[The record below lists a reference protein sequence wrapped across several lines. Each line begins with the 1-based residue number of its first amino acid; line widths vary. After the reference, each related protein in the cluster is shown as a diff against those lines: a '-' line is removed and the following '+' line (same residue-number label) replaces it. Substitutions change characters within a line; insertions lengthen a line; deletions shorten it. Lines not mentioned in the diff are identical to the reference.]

1 MIYLS
6 VHILIYDYDSTDQS
20 DAQGRIQDLHVRGGA
35 QFSISKVF
43 SCERRK
49 HDAMLGGPGHAT
61 PEFFE
66 KQNCATRCIAFVA
79 FWCILGHIL
88 VCITLRFLRLFF
100 FIKMLPLQTSLQTKK
115 ENYLKCDLMVLKSRD
130 RTFTVL
136 AAKKESP
143 SWT

>member
-66 KQNCATRCIAFVA
+66 KQNCATRCILVHSRAYFSLHYFAVFEVIFFYKNVA
-79 FWCILGHIL
+79 FADKSANKE
-88 VCITLRFLRLFF
+88 RE
-100 FIKMLPLQTSLQTKK
+100 LP
-115 ENYLKCDLMVLKSRD
+115 
-130 RTFTVL
+130 
-136 AAKKESP
+136 
-143 SWT
+143 